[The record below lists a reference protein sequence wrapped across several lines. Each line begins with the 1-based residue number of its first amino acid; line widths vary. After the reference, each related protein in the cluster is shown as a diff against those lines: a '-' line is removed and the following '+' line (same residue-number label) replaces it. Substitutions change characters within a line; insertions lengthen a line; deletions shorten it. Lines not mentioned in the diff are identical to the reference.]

1 MDDTWHPGRATNMTK
16 LVGRQQDLGMTS
28 QIMRMTKEDL
38 VVLTFSLTHLFPLIL
53 KIVWTS
59 ESDAS
64 SVHALGVSSPGL
76 SISDEEPTSDL

>member
-1 MDDTWHPGRATNMTK
+1 MKQLKWGINSYSVSYKVTLKSLELPRHDMDNTWHPGRATNMTK

-53 KIVWTS
+53 KIV
-59 ESDAS
+59 
-64 SVHALGVSSPGL
+64 
-76 SISDEEPTSDL
+76 